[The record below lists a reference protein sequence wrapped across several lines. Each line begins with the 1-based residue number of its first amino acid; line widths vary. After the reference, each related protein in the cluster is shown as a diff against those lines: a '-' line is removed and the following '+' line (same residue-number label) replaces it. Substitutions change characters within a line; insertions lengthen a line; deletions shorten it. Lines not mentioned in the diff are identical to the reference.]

1 MSTPSCIIR
10 DEHTPDLTARG
21 LMRRHLHGG
30 VVIDV
35 PIADPV
41 EHPDA
46 MRYVREREAR
56 EAVYAP
62 TSSVG
67 SGVAV
72 RCVCWHRSSG
82 DHAADCPVAD
92 TGDLLPP
99 WRDVTEV
106 RREYRGTD
114 ATGRRVLAE
123 VSSVVKRPPVERA
136 AVVVEPFARPAPI
149 IETAPEIVCVLDTE
163 TTGLK
168 RGAVDGARITEVAVV
183 AIDLAARKILGR
195 FSELV
200 NPGVPVPADITRLTG
215 ITDAMVRTAQPFEVV
230 WPRVVAFVSKH
241 ALDIVAHNAAFDRW
255 MLEDAQERAGHLSCD
270 WPRWRWRCSKAI
282 TQRVIPGLPS
292 YSLSGRPGR
301 GPGLRETLKLPAHT
315 SHRALGDVLTT
326 CSLLRVCRERAARP
340 WSEWAGDAHVWGVGV
355 ERASSPAKAP
365 SKAPSKTPKKTP
377 KKTPQKPGAQKSDS
391 TSRPDLFTL
400 GVTA

>member
-1 MSTPSCIIR
+1 VSIASCIIR

-21 LMRRHLHGG
+21 FMRRHLHGG

-114 ATGRRVLAE
+114 ATGRRVFAE

-241 ALDIVAHNAAFDRW
+241 ALDIVAHNAAFDRG

-282 TQRVIPGLPS
+282 AQRVIPELSS
-292 YSLSGRPGR
+292 YSLSGRPGH

-315 SHRALGDVLTT
+315 SHRALGDVTT

-340 WSEWAGDAHVWGVGV
+340 WSEWAGDAHV
-355 ERASSPAKAP
+355 
-365 SKAPSKTPKKTP
+365 
-377 KKTPQKPGAQKSDS
+377 
-391 TSRPDLFTL
+391 
-400 GVTA
+400 

>member
-1 MSTPSCIIR
+1 MTTPSCIIR

-82 DHAADCPVAD
+82 DHTADCPAAD

-99 WRDVTEV
+99 WREVTET
-106 RREYRGTD
+106 RREYRGAD
-114 ATGRRVLAE
+114 ATGRRLFAE
-123 VSSVVKRPPVERA
+123 VSSVVKMPPVERA
-136 AVVVEPFARPAPI
+136 AIVERSVEPAPI

-241 ALDIVAHNAAFDRW
+241 ALDIVAHNAAFDRG

>member
-1 MSTPSCIIR
+1 MTTPSCIIR

-82 DHAADCPVAD
+82 DHTADCPVAD

-114 ATGRRVLAE
+114 ATGRRVFAE
-123 VSSVVKRPPVERA
+123 VSSVVKMPPVERA
-136 AVVVEPFARPAPI
+136 AIVERSVEPAPI

-241 ALDIVAHNAAFDRW
+241 ALDIVAHNAAFDRG

>member
-1 MSTPSCIIR
+1 MTTPSCIIR

-114 ATGRRVLAE
+114 ATGRRVFAE
-123 VSSVVKRPPVERA
+123 VSSVVKMPPVERA
-136 AVVVEPFARPAPI
+136 AIVERSVEPAPI

-241 ALDIVAHNAAFDRW
+241 ALDIVAHNAAFDRG

>member
-1 MSTPSCIIR
+1 MTTPSCIIR

-21 LMRRHLHGG
+21 FMRRHLHGG

-136 AVVVEPFARPAPI
+136 
-149 IETAPEIVCVLDTE
+149 
-163 TTGLK
+163 
-168 RGAVDGARITEVAVV
+168 
-183 AIDLAARKILGR
+183 
-195 FSELV
+195 
-200 NPGVPVPADITRLTG
+200 
-215 ITDAMVRTAQPFEVV
+215 
-230 WPRVVAFVSKH
+230 
-241 ALDIVAHNAAFDRW
+241 
-255 MLEDAQERAGHLSCD
+255 
-270 WPRWRWRCSKAI
+270 
-282 TQRVIPGLPS
+282 
-292 YSLSGRPGR
+292 
-301 GPGLRETLKLPAHT
+301 
-315 SHRALGDVLTT
+315 
-326 CSLLRVCRERAARP
+326 
-340 WSEWAGDAHVWGVGV
+340 
-355 ERASSPAKAP
+355 SSPAKAP

>member
-1 MSTPSCIIR
+1 MSIASCIIR

-241 ALDIVAHNAAFDRW
+241 ALDIVAHNAAFDRG

>member
-1 MSTPSCIIR
+1 MSIASCIIR

-62 TSSVG
+62 TPSTG
-67 SGVAV
+67 TGVAV
-72 RCVCWHRSSG
+72 RCVCWHVTSG
-82 DHAADCPVAD
+82 GHAPGCPAADA
-92 TGDLLPP
+92 GDLLPP
-99 WRDVTEV
+99 WRETVETC
-106 RREYRGTD
+106 REYRGID
-114 ATGRRVLAE
+114 RVTGKRLFAE
-123 VSSVVKRPPVERA
+123 VQSKVLRPPTPSAIALTEVGTA
-136 AVVVEPFARPAPI
+136 SEPLTR
-149 IETAPEIVCVLDTE
+149 ESLTREPEIVCVLDTE

-168 RGAVDGARITEVAVV
+168 RGAADGARITEVAVV

-230 WPRVVAFVSKH
+230 WPRVVAFVSEH
-241 ALDIVAHNAAFDRW
+241 TLDIVAHNAAFDRG

-365 SKAPSKTPKKTP
+365 PKAPSKTP
-377 KKTPQKPGAQKSDS
+377 KKTPQKPGAQKSD
-391 TSRPDLFTL
+391 RPDLFTL

>member
-1 MSTPSCIIR
+1 MTTPSCIIR

-82 DHAADCPVAD
+82 DHTADCPAAD

-99 WRDVTEV
+99 WREVTET
-106 RREYRGTD
+106 RREYRGAD
-114 ATGRRVLAE
+114 ATGRRLFAE
-123 VSSVVKRPPVERA
+123 VSSVVKMPPVERA
-136 AVVVEPFARPAPI
+136 AIVERSVEPAPI

-168 RGAVDGARITEVAVV
+168 RGAADGARITEVAVV

-230 WPRVVAFVSKH
+230 WPRVVAFVSEH
-241 ALDIVAHNAAFDRW
+241 TLDIVAHNAAFDRG

-282 TQRVIPGLPS
+282 AQRVIPGLPS

-355 ERASSPAKAP
+355 EKRAANAAAP
-365 SKAPSKTPKKTP
+365 TDEKRAEPTKPTKKPRAVKTS
-377 KKTPQKPGAQKSDS
+377 ASDQQS
-391 TSRPDLFTL
+391 QSNLFIKL
-400 GVTA
+400 GVVA